1 MRITGVMIEYF
12 FICKKKLWYFA
23 NQIQMEN
30 EHENVAIGKTIDEGS
45 YPNENKHLL
54 IDGTINIDFIRQHK
68 QIHEVK
74 KSKSIEEASIWQ
86 VKYYLYYLKN
96 LGMEGV
102 SGVIDYPLLR
112 RNVVVELE
120 KEDEQKI
127 RELIKNIESIVMLP
141 VPPTIEKTRICSQCA
156 YYELCFI

>member
-1 MRITGVMIEYF
+1 
-12 FICKKKLWYFA
+12 
-23 NQIQMEN
+23 MEN
-30 EHENVAIGKTIDEGS
+30 EHENVAIGKVIDENS
-45 YPNENKHLL
+45 YPYENKHLL

-74 KSKSIEEASIWQ
+74 KSKSIEEATIWQ

-96 LGMEGV
+96 LGMDGV

-112 RNVVVELE
+112 RNIFIELE
-120 KEDEQKI
+120 EGDEQKI
-127 RELIKNIESIVMLP
+127 REIITNIENIVSLP
-141 VPPTIEKTRICSQCA
+141 VPPAMEKMKICRQCA

>member
-1 MRITGVMIEYF
+1 MRITGVMLEYF
-12 FICKKKLWYFA
+12 FICKKKLWYFK

-30 EHENVAIGKTIDEGS
+30 EHENVAIGKVIDENS
-45 YPNENKHLL
+45 YPYENKHLL

-74 KSKSIEEASIWQ
+74 KSKSIEEATIWQ

-96 LGMEGV
+96 LGMDGV

-112 RNVVVELE
+112 RNIFIELE
-120 KEDEQKI
+120 EGDEQKI
-127 RELIKNIESIVMLP
+127 REIITNIENIVSLP
-141 VPPTIEKTRICSQCA
+141 VPPAMEKMKICRQCA